1 MLKKE
6 RRLWLMNL
14 PTALVLAVVILI
26 AGAIVYK
33 LVKDKKKGK
42 SSCGCDCSSCGA
54 CCPYGTAEKQK
65 NE

>member
-1 MLKKE
+1 
-6 RRLWLMNL
+6 MNL

-26 AGAIVYK
+26 AGAIIYK

-54 CCPYGTAEKQK
+54 CCPYGTAEKQD